1 MQLHTYYLVSLE
13 SLYFSMIV
21 HIFTYTLY
29 MALSSYLVFIAI
41 RIGAKWERLQPGA
54 VEQKT

>member
-13 SLYFSMIV
+13 SYFSMIV

-29 MALSSYLVFIAI
+29 MALSSYLVFVAI

>member
-13 SLYFSMIV
+13 SYFSMIV

-29 MALSSYLVFIAI
+29 MALSSYLVFVAI
-41 RIGAKWERLQPGA
+41 RIGAKWERLQLGA